1 MHIYMY
7 ILFYK
12 GRGTCVHVNKI
23 YDYYSK
29 LIRVDRFVES
39 PHSTIVIINMFP
51 LGPKNNSTCEIAVN
65 KLLINNK
72 QNSHLYTHKTRLLL
86 YMYNIMHV
94 GGHEAY

>member
-29 LIRVDRFVES
+29 LIRVD
-39 PHSTIVIINMFP
+39 
-51 LGPKNNSTCEIAVN
+51 
-65 KLLINNK
+65 
-72 QNSHLYTHKTRLLL
+72 
-86 YMYNIMHV
+86 
-94 GGHEAY
+94 